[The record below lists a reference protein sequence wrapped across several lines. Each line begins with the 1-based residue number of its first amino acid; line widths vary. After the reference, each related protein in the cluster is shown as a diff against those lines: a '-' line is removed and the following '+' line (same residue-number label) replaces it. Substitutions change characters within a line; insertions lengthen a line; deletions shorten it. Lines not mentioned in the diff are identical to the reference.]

1 MMQSRVTLSYKIGP
15 DRETGG
21 KAVTEQVNYCSPE
34 SWENEHVN
42 IQITMI
48 NEQKC
53 LYFFFIF
60 ENNARIKSIHMV
72 HASTLKLQS
81 PSGFMWLFMV
91 NTGISEY
98 PIV

>member
-1 MMQSRVTLSYKIGP
+1 MKQGRVTLSYKIGP

-48 NEQKC
+48 KEQKC
-53 LYFFFIF
+53 LYFFFLSLKIML
-60 ENNARIKSIHMV
+60 ELKVSIWCIHQ
-72 HASTLKLQS
+72 L
-81 PSGFMWLFMV
+81 
-91 NTGISEY
+91 
-98 PIV
+98 

>member
-48 NEQKC
+48 KEQKC
-53 LYFFFIF
+53 LYFFLSLKIML
-60 ENNARIKSIHMV
+60 ELKVSIWCIHQ
-72 HASTLKLQS
+72 L
-81 PSGFMWLFMV
+81 
-91 NTGISEY
+91 
-98 PIV
+98 

>member
-48 NEQKC
+48 KEQKC
-53 LYFFFIF
+53 LYFFFLSLKIML
-60 ENNARIKSIHMV
+60 ELKVSIWCIHQ
-72 HASTLKLQS
+72 L
-81 PSGFMWLFMV
+81 
-91 NTGISEY
+91 
-98 PIV
+98 